1 MTDFSKV
8 LGVIA
13 ATLNLNA
20 TELAESLKDGED
32 WLSDDEISKKL
43 GEAISGQVKA
53 AKVAQRNRVLK
64 ETTETVAKKVKANGF
79 NPSADDLKTTD
90 ALLDSFFEH
99 LESSKPDATTI
110 DPATAGKLSRDELAK
125 LPEVQSLIT
134 AANTAMMEKYK
145 DEVGKELQAIKSE
158 YTTYRDST
166 ERAERKAVLDAFV
179 AGQLEEGNVLLQP
192 AGASVEKPYR
202 ISIVSK
208 EIDLNSVRVRDENG
222 KKIPYLVDEHGDP
235 ATDPTFGK
243 PVDLGQIV
251 VGIGKRLYGER
262 GPDSSKGGGNPEG
275 QTGQNGSAKFRQEYF
290 FKSDQELSKAM
301 FSEPDAAKRAKMS
314 EDFAFQ
320 QQNQKAAG

>member
-13 ATLNLNA
+13 STLNLNA

-53 AKVAQRNRVLK
+53 AKAAQRNRALR
-64 ETTETVAKKVKANGF
+64 ETAEDVAKKVKAKGF
-79 NPSADDLKTTD
+79 NPSPDDLKTTG
-90 ALLDSFFEH
+90 ALLDSFFEY

-134 AANTAMMEKYK
+134 SANAAVIDKYK
-145 DEVGKELQAIKSE
+145 KEVGAELEKVKTE
-158 YTTYRDST
+158 YTTYKAST
-166 ERAERKAVLDAFV
+166 EREMVKNVVTDFVLKA
-179 AGQLEEGNVLLQP
+179 LEGGNVLLEP
-192 AGASVEKPYR
+192 SGIK
-202 ISIVSK
+202 VSK
-208 EIDLNSVRVRDENG
+208 DARVKGVLRAIDIERVRLND
-222 KKIPYLVDEHGDP
+222 KKEPYLINDNGDP
-235 ATDPTFGK
+235 LTDDDFGK
-243 PVDLGQIV
+243 PVDFSKHVI
-251 VGIGKRLYGER
+251 GIGKEMYGER
-262 GPDSSKGGGNPEG
+262 GPDSSKGGANPEG
-275 QTGQNGSAKFRQEYF
+275 QNGQNGSAKFRQEYF

-301 FSEPDAAKRAKMS
+301 FSEPDAVKRAKMS

>member
-13 ATLNLNA
+13 STLNLNA

-64 ETTETVAKKVKANGF
+64 ETTETVAKKVKASGF

-99 LESSKPDATTI
+99 LESSKTDATTI

-134 AANTAMMEKYK
+134 SANAAVIDKYK
-145 DEVGKELQAIKSE
+145 KEVGAELEKVKTE
-158 YTTYRDST
+158 YTTYKAST
-166 ERAERKAVLDAFV
+166 EREKIEAVTLQAVTRALEQGNVMLEPTGTKVSKDARIRAVL
-179 AGQLEEGNVLLQP
+179 
-192 AGASVEKPYR
+192 R
-202 ISIVSK
+202 
-208 EIDLNSVRVRDENG
+208 EIDLGKVRVNDKRE
-222 KKIPYLVDEHGDP
+222 PYFVDEHGEP
-235 ATDPTFGK
+235 LTDADFGK
-243 PVDLGQIV
+243 PVDFSKYI
-251 VGIGKRLYGER
+251 VGIGKDLYGER
-262 GPDSSKGGGNPEG
+262 GPDSSKGGANPEG